1 MGKKIKRKL
10 LINRTAVLLTSML
23 VLNVVGI
30 GYGLWDNGIDMLTSV
45 FTGELGVRFDEN
57 RADLSKYNNGGLIIS
72 RPDDLTIQ
80 VDGIIQLEPRKVVTE
95 TGEAVITTAEYDEYE
110 EILDFNIVNNGDI
123 PVVLKK
129 QKIINK
135 NEELKLDIIAEAEE
149 AGEQTFTKSNPQLH
163 IQAGEGEHYFEIEFE
178 FEQKR

>member
-57 RADLSKYNNGGLIIS
+57 RLICQN
-72 RPDDLTIQ
+72 TI
-80 VDGIIQLEPRKVVTE
+80 TE
-95 TGEAVITTAEYDEYE
+95 G
-110 EILDFNIVNNGDI
+110 
-123 PVVLKK
+123 
-129 QKIINK
+129 
-135 NEELKLDIIAEAEE
+135 
-149 AGEQTFTKSNPQLH
+149 
-163 IQAGEGEHYFEIEFE
+163 
-178 FEQKR
+178 